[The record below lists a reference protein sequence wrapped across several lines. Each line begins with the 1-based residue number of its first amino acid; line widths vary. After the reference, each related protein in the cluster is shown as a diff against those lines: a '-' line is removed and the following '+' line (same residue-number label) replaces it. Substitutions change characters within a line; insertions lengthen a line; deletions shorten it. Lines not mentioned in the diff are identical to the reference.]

1 MSKYYAVRKGRVTGV
16 LNSWEEC
23 RRSVYKFSGAQF
35 KSFNTEA
42 EALDYLAIPGS
53 SVDVISDNEEPEAHD
68 FSRGF
73 SHNETGSG
81 AFAFVDGS
89 FNQATGVY
97 GYGGFVEYDNTRYY
111 IQGNGNDE
119 EMAAMRNVAGEI
131 CGAMAAVKKA
141 RELGIKEL
149 TIYYDYEGIRSW
161 ADGLWKRNKGGT
173 IAYHEFMR
181 EARADMDICF
191 VHVKGHSGVEGNEE
205 ADRLAKEAVK
215 LAKPASN

>member
-23 RRSVYKFSGAQF
+23 RRSVYEFSGAQF
-35 KSFNTEA
+35 KSFKTEA

-53 SVDVISDNEEPEAHD
+53 SVDVISDNE
-68 FSRGF
+68 
-73 SHNETGSG
+73 TGSE

-161 ADGLWKRNKGGT
+161 ADGLWKRNKSGT

-205 ADRLAKEAVK
+205 ADRLAKEAVG
-215 LAKPASN
+215 L